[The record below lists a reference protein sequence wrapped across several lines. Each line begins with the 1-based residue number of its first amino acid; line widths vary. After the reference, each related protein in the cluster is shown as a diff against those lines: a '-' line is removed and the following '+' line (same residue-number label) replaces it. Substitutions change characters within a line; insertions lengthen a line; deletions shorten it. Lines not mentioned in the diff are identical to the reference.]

1 MIFRDMTT
9 GRTRG
14 AITEP
19 NNVILIAGAQSLRGE
34 QYFITGGKDRT
45 IKLTIYLFRRR
56 AISLPVMRNG
66 LGPSTFR
73 QTAICW

>member
-1 MIFRDMTT
+1 MVLDARRWEKTVIFRDMTT

-34 QYFITGGKDRT
+34 QYFITGGKIVR
-45 IKLTIYLFRRR
+45 
-56 AISLPVMRNG
+56 
-66 LGPSTFR
+66 
-73 QTAICW
+73 

>member
-1 MIFRDMTT
+1 MTT

-45 IKLTIYLFRRR
+45 IKLYDLSSSAAAPSLCRSYGMGWDLQLFARRQFAGER
-56 AISLPVMRNG
+56 K
-66 LGPSTFR
+66 
-73 QTAICW
+73 Q